1 MYHLKRTSVAI
12 GQDVYYTG
20 GQNWS
25 DDFSARKI
33 FSSLTEVNTL
43 IAPTTRIIGNAE
55 VSNAN
60 GGFKNAVVV
69 EE

>member
-1 MYHLKRTSVAI
+1 MYHIKRNSIAI

-20 GQNWS
+20 EQNWS

-33 FSSLTEVNTL
+33 FSSITEVNAL
-43 IAPTTRIIGNAE
+43 IAPTTRLIGNVE